1 MNYSTTD
8 ESSSEKQASTALNA
22 DTAGQGADNARTEKL
37 LYGNLTRSVIAG
49 FYAVYVKLGFG
60 FLENVYAGALTIEL
74 RRRGHQIAREVGVA
88 VSRADAP
95 VGGTSSRSLC
105 RVDVEG
111 INGL

>member
-60 FLENVYAGALTIEL
+60 FLENVYAGALTIE
-74 RRRGHQIAREVGVA
+74 
-88 VSRADAP
+88 
-95 VGGTSSRSLC
+95 
-105 RVDVEG
+105 
-111 INGL
+111 